1 MNSDLVYVKHEVEVA
16 AWGPYQPCNINPDR
30 PNDPFTCEGA
40 RTQVSVPAHDLEMCE
55 KCPRTYNHAGW
66 YPLSQMAK
74 GWSPPP
80 KALGGACLALA
91 NQTCGA
97 VATAGHRGQCETCI
111 NTYRKTLFNETG
123 SCAGSALKAEWCPAF
138 VPVTKACEIAA
149 NKSCGSAQH
158 RMANRAACTTC
169 VEAHAT
175 ELYAAGCPTDGKPLY
190 NYSIE
195 LCEEAPKRPDPYAA
209 NIMLMAKV
217 AGGSWFSTPTQG
229 KCASTTEPFNGAGGK
244 PNCTWKDMGI
254 GKIANFTCINSGLNR
269 AVRAK
274 NMTCFDQC
282 PDGNQV
288 YPVSASDCWLDCFYR
303 IVSGGT
309 NGQFGKPLITQEEL
323 VTAWS
328 LGFESTDPEKG
339 GCPSLHPVK

>member
-1 MNSDLVYVKHEVEVA
+1 MPISTQQ
-16 AWGPYQPCNINPDR
+16 QPTKKRLKKTP
-30 PNDPFTCEGA
+30 
-40 RTQVSVPAHDLEMCE
+40 Q
-55 KCPRTYNHAGW
+55 K
-66 YPLSQMAK
+66 K

-195 LCEEAPKRPDPYAA
+195 LCEEAPKRPDPYVSARRD
-209 NIMLMAKV
+209 
-217 AGGSWFSTPTQG
+217 STPLPSYVQG
-229 KCASTTEPFNGAGGK
+229 NIRHLALTPPLPPSYPSYPF
-244 PNCTWKDMGI
+244 
-254 GKIANFTCINSGLNR
+254 
-269 AVRAK
+269 
-274 NMTCFDQC
+274 
-282 PDGNQV
+282 
-288 YPVSASDCWLDCFYR
+288 SASLAILFFFDFML
-303 IVSGGT
+303 
-309 NGQFGKPLITQEEL
+309 
-323 VTAWS
+323 
-328 LGFESTDPEKG
+328 TDMMEWWFW
-339 GCPSLHPVK
+339 